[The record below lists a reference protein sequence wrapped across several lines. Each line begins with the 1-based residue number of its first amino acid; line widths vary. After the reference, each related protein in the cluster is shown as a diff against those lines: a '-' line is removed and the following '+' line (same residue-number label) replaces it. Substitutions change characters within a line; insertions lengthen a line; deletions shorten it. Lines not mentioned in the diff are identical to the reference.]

1 VGISPYL
8 RGLRERVGHALI
20 VVPAVAVLPWDDRGR
35 LLMVR
40 EADTRLWQTIGGA
53 VDPDESPQHAAA
65 REAKEEAGIVVQLDG
80 IRGVAGGPRFRLLYP
95 NGDLVS
101 YVSIAFDASLLSGEP
116 RADGEETIDVAWL
129 SPRELRETELTEF
142 TVALFDALGVAV

>member
-8 RGLRERVGHALI
+8 RGLRERVGHDLI
-20 VVPAVAVLPWDDRGR
+20 VVPAVAVLAWDDRGR

-53 VDPDESPQHAAA
+53 VDPDESPQRAAA
-65 REAKEEAGIVVQLDG
+65 REAEEEAGIVVELEG
-80 IRGVAGGPRFRLLYP
+80 IRGVAGGPQFRLLYP

-101 YVSIAFDASLLSGEP
+101 YVSIVFDARVLAGEP
-116 RADGEETIDVAWL
+116 RADGEETVDVAWL
-129 SPRELRETELTEF
+129 SPQELRETELTEF
-142 TVALFDALGVAV
+142 TIALFDAVGVAI